1 MEPDFGGSDRESH
14 NDEDEVANIPAEE
27 SDYSSSSKDEGDSDS
42 HDDQTV
48 DVVADNDSDEEGEV
62 RGWSKTG
69 KTSQNVRWRKRDPV
83 IYVAFKGDPF
93 PSPPLE
99 DKTPYQYFKQFFDDD
114 LIDLLADQTN
124 LYSVQ
129 STATSINVNHNEME
143 MYLGMLVMMSIIK
156 LPQLRMYWGK
166 ATRIPAVAY
175 IMPINRFEKIKQ
187 FFHCNEDSKKSA
199 KNGQGKL
206 FKVRP
211 VLDSLREK
219 CRQLPEEENHS
230 IDEQIIPTKSRTSL
244 KQYLPNKPNKWGI
257 KVWARCGV
265 SDILYDFE
273 VPVYTGKSNKAQEN
287 PELLMGGNV
296 VCRLT
301 QSLPKNVNHKVFF
314 DNFFSSV
321 ALMNHLKKDGFWACL
336 KGADRHLLAE
346 KELKKKGRGS
356 SLTT

>member
-1 MEPDFGGSDRESH
+1 MSAPVTFSTRSFYGSRARAQRERRHVHLIEPDFGGGDRESD

-27 SDYSSSSKDEGDSDS
+27 SDYSSSSEDEGDSDS
-42 HDDQTV
+42 HDDQNV
-48 DVVADNDSDEEGEV
+48 DVVADNGTMYD
-62 RGWSKTG
+62 
-69 KTSQNVRWRKRDPV
+69 VRWRKRDPV
-83 IYVAFKGDPF
+83 IYDVAFRGEPF
-93 PSPPLE
+93 PPPPLE

-114 LIDLLADQTN
+114 LIVLLADQTN

-129 STATSINVNHNEME
+129 STGTSINVNHNEME
-143 MYLGMLVMMSIIK
+143 MYLGMLVMMSIIT
-156 LPQLRMYWGK
+156 LPQIRMYWGK
-166 ATRIPAVAY
+166 ATRIPAVAD

-187 FFHCNEDSKKSA
+187 FFHCNDNSKNLPNTDKDFD
-199 KNGQGKL
+199 KL

-265 SDILYDFE
+265 SGILYDFE
-273 VPVYTGKSNKAQEN
+273 VYTGKSNKAQEN

-301 QSLPKNVNHKVFF
+301 
-314 DNFFSSV
+314 
-321 ALMNHLKKDGFWACL
+321 
-336 KGADRHLLAE
+336 
-346 KELKKKGRGS
+346 
-356 SLTT
+356 

>member
-175 IMPINRFEKIKQ
+175 IMPINRFEKLKQ
-187 FFHCNEDSKKSA
+187 FFHCNDNSKKSA
-199 KNGQGKL
+199 KHGQGL
-206 FKVRP
+206 
-211 VLDSLREK
+211 
-219 CRQLPEEENHS
+219 
-230 IDEQIIPTKSRTSL
+230 
-244 KQYLPNKPNKWGI
+244 
-257 KVWARCGV
+257 
-265 SDILYDFE
+265 
-273 VPVYTGKSNKAQEN
+273 
-287 PELLMGGNV
+287 
-296 VCRLT
+296 
-301 QSLPKNVNHKVFF
+301 
-314 DNFFSSV
+314 
-321 ALMNHLKKDGFWACL
+321 
-336 KGADRHLLAE
+336 
-346 KELKKKGRGS
+346 
-356 SLTT
+356 